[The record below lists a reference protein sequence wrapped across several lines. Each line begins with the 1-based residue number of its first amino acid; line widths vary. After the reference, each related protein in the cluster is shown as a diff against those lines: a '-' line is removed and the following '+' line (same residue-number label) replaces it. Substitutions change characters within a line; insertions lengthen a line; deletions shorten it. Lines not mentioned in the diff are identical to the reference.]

1 MEWHKLTDMNKKQP
15 LSFSALCVFSV
26 ALTVFGQVASAQSG
40 AAGRAASVGRATTSS
55 GLGTATTGAAPGLS
69 LGAPAAP
76 QNLGTNP
83 SAKRADGKAD
93 KTLPVLLGQSGHLP
107 SQFQVFVYENTGKL
121 LPMYGA
127 HLFNN
132 AQTYAEDTAALPP
145 PEHLLGPGD
154 EVNVQLWGVVEYS
167 GAHTL
172 DRYGQITLPKIGT
185 FSLQGVTVRDLET
198 ALRKQVSRV
207 YLSGVTVTATMGK
220 ARGATVYVVG
230 HAKRPGTYNVSTLS
244 TLLNVLFASGG
255 PSTQGSM
262 RDIRLIRRGKVLT
275 QLDLYDLIAKGNK
288 SQDMTVESGDL
299 IMIPGIGPRVAVTG
313 AYDHE
318 AIYEIK
324 PGETISDV
332 LSKGAGVPVLVSTGK
347 ALLERIQPEDNMPRK
362 VAELT
367 LGKEGLALPMQDG
380 DILTLLQISPEF
392 ANAVT
397 LQGSV
402 AQQLRHVWTPGMRVN
417 DVIPDRDA
425 LITGDYYK
433 RKNALVQNIE
443 NELAAGEYANRVAA
457 RVRSGIDE
465 INWEYAVIERFNKLT
480 MRPDLLP
487 FNLGR
492 AVMEKDP
499 AHNLELQVGDVIT
512 ILSAADL
519 QRPVS
524 RGARVVRLEGEVQT
538 PGIYQFEVG
547 ETLRQIVNR
556 AGGLTPQ
563 AYLFGSEFTRDTVR
577 AQQQKNIA
585 DLIRKMEDQKRNV
598 AEKMI
603 ANAGERTDQ
612 VRAKLELQNDN
623 LAAQIQR
630 LNELRSKGRVTLE
643 MDALQT
649 LQANNKLALLPD
661 LTLED
666 GDRLLVPATPAFVS
680 AIGHVNNENPLLYK
694 RGVTVAQVLDRSGV
708 IEGADESEI
717 FVLRADGSVVNKR
730 RTGIWGSLERLELMP
745 GDTVIVP
752 TKADR
757 ETWYNIGIR
766 ALKDWS
772 QILLN
777 FGLGAAAFKALN

>member
-1 MEWHKLTDMNKKQP
+1 MNLQTK
-15 LSFSALCVFSV
+15 SHFCNALCVLSASLV
-26 ALTVFGQVASAQSG
+26 VFASAASAQTS
-40 AAGRAASVGRATTSS
+40 AAGRAASATRATTNS
-55 GLGTATTGAAPGLS
+55 GLGTATTGAAPS
-69 LGAPAAP
+69 LNLGTAAAP

-83 SAKRADGKAD
+83 AAKRVEGKAD
-93 KTLPVLLGQSGHLP
+93 KTLPSNFLQGQAP
-107 SQFQVFVYENTGKL
+107 SQFQLFVYENTGTL
-121 LPMYGA
+121 LPMFGSQ
-127 HLFNN
+127 LFNN
-132 AQTYAEDTAALPP
+132 PQTYAEDVGALPP
-145 PEHLLGPGD
+145 PEHILGPGD

-172 DRYGQITLPKIGT
+172 DRQGQITLPRIGT
-185 FSLQGVTVRDLET
+185 FSLQGVQVRDLEA
-198 ALRKQVSRV
+198 ALKKQVSRV
-207 YLSGVTVTATMGK
+207 YLSGMTVTATMGK

-230 HAKRPGTYNVSTLS
+230 HAKRPGTYNVSSLS

-255 PSTQGSM
+255 PSAQGSM
-262 RDIRLIRRGKVLT
+262 RDIRLIRRGKIFT

-288 SQDMTVESGDL
+288 SQDVTVESGDL
-299 IMIPGIGPRVAVTG
+299 IMIPAIGARVAVTG

-324 PGETISDV
+324 PAETISEV

-347 ALLERIQPEDNMPRK
+347 ALLERISPEDNLPRK
-362 VAELT
+362 VAELA
-367 LGKEGLALPMQDG
+367 LSKEGLAQPMQDG
-380 DILTLLQISPEF
+380 DILTLFQISPEF

-402 AQQLRHVWTPGMRVN
+402 AQQIRHVWTPGLRVN

-433 RKNALVQNIE
+433 RKNALVQNLDGEI
-443 NELAAGEYANRVAA
+443 AAGEYANRVAA

-465 INWEYAVIERFNKLT
+465 INWEYAVIERFNKQT

-492 AVMEKDP
+492 AVIAQDP
-499 AHNLELQVGDVIT
+499 LHNLELQVGDVIT

-538 PGIYQFEVG
+538 PGIYQFEAG

-577 AQQQKNIA
+577 AQQQKNIG
-585 DLIRKMEDQKRNV
+585 DLIRRMEDQKRNIADKLV
-598 AEKMI
+598 
-603 ANAGERTDQ
+603 ANAGDRTEQ
-612 VRAKLELQNDN
+612 TRVKLEQQNEN

-630 LNELRSKGRVTLE
+630 LSELRSKGRVTLE
-643 MDALQT
+643 MNAQDTWTA
-649 LQANNKLALLPD
+649 ANKLALLPD
-661 LTLED
+661 VALED
-666 GDRLLVPATPAFVS
+666 GDRLVVPVTPAFVS
-680 AIGHVNNENPLLYK
+680 AVGHVNNENPLLYK
-694 RGVTVAQVLDRSGV
+694 RGITVGQVLDRSGL
-708 IEGADESEI
+708 IEGADDGEI

-730 RTGIWGSLERLELMP
+730 RTGVWGSLERLELMP

-777 FGLGAAAFKALN
+777 FGLGAAAFQALN